1 MMDEKKTL
9 TINCEICD
17 TRNVREET
25 MDQYEQIVINGDI
38 LVEDERSKEVLNRLP
53 VVFRV
58 DQVLEVEPDTEF
70 VVRNGS
76 YEIRGASAS
85 EKKIVMVVNG
95 MLMICPGSEKVLE
108 NYVKIVVNGQV
119 LYPESMAGYVGQ
131 IQVNGETESYP
142 DDCIFLDRQ
151 FAPDKYFALR
161 ARKGA
166 KYYVQDKVVLTD
178 PELDVAKLA
187 EKDVHF
193 LTKKLVVTEEKLE
206 DALLLVDEKAALQV
220 IPAGYAYVSGNAELT
235 EELLQKYGTRLYIGG
250 DLQLVPESTE
260 LLPGLEGLEVAKDVL
275 LTKRQ
280 LETFRNIGAKFKNIV
295 VTKGKTVK
303 NKINVTLDPSVLED
317 APDGIEF
324 RNCVMVR
331 VAPEVGC
338 EKIRSDVEFHNC
350 VSIFCGPEQKT
361 AVEAVSKNVVEISD
375 NENDMKGGI
384 NSLEQRL
391 GDGLS
396 GKSAAGGRVINADQ
410 YVL

>member
-17 TRNVREET
+17 ARNVREEM

-119 LYPESMAGYVGQ
+119 LYPESMAVYVGQ

-324 RNCVMVR
+324 RNCVMIR

-361 AVEAVSKNVVEISD
+361 AVEAVSKNVVKISD

-384 NSLEQRL
+384 NSLEQQL

-396 GKSAAGGRVINADQ
+396 GKSAAGGRVISADQ

>member
-76 YEIRGASAS
+76 YEIRGVSAS

-119 LYPESMAGYVGQ
+119 LYPESMAVYVGQ

-396 GKSAAGGRVINADQ
+396 GKSAAGGRVISADQ

>member
-76 YEIRGASAS
+76 YEIRGVSAS

>member
-76 YEIRGASAS
+76 YEIRGSSAS

-324 RNCVMVR
+324 RNCVMIR